1 MARDRAQHEWLT
13 AQDCAQRIGL
23 TVKALRLYEDHGLV
37 RPRRTE
43 KGWRLYGADEIAR
56 LHEVLALKR
65 LGLSLARITELLQ
78 GRAVDL
84 DHTLAMQE
92 ALLSEQHERAARGL
106 TLVAAARTTLA
117 RGDRLDVDQLV
128 KLAKEANMTEAPT
141 DLIARRRYEQAR
153 PRKAAHVD
161 PATFDRFAG
170 CYRFA
175 SGLVATIEHRDGGLF
190 MQLPGQPACE
200 LFAEAT
206 GQFFLRITPAQV
218 TFRSD
223 GAEPAV
229 ALDLHQGGQIM
240 EARRIAAAE
249 AAAVASALQGRIDA
263 KQPQPGSE
271 ALLRELLAEHRQGRA
286 AAERLSAELAAV
298 VAEQLPVV
306 AQELDARG
314 DLRRLKFK
322 GVDAGGTDIYEDEFE
337 KGKLSLGIGLTEDG
351 RAHTLWLVPAM

>member
-1 MARDRAQHEWLT
+1 MARDCPQHEWLT

-23 TVKALRLYEDHGLV
+23 TVKALRLYERRGLV

-78 GRAVDL
+78 GRTVDL

-106 TLVAAARTTLA
+106 TLVAAARATLA

-128 KLAKEANMTEAPT
+128 KLAKEANMPEAPT
-141 DLIARRRYEQAR
+141 DLIAQRRYEQAR
-153 PRKAAHVD
+153 PRKAMNVD
-161 PATFDRFAG
+161 PAIFERFAG
-170 CYRFA
+170 YYRFE
-175 SGLVATIEHRDGGLF
+175 SGLVAAVERRDGGLF
-190 MQLPGQPACE
+190 MQMPGQPACE
-200 LFAEAT
+200 LFVEAP
-206 GQFFLRITPAQV
+206 GQFFLKITPAQV
-218 TFRSD
+218 TFPD
-223 GAEPAV
+223 GAGQAE
-229 ALDLHQGGQIM
+229 ALNLHQAGQIM
-240 EARRIAAAE
+240 EARRITAAE
-249 AAAVASALQGRIDA
+249 AAAAASALQGRIDA
-263 KQPQPGSE
+263 RQPQPGSE

-286 AAERLSAELAAV
+286 AAERMSVELAAV

-314 DLRRLKFK
+314 DLRKLNFK
-322 GVDAGGTDIYEDEFE
+322 GVDAGGTDVYEAEFE

-351 RAHTLWLVPAM
+351 RAHTLWLAPAM